1 MLASFQP
8 PASWT
13 ARVAARGGG
22 PAGGELDGESH
33 ANAVRGSTALETGRG
48 AGGRK
53 PAVHL
58 VDTETDDR
66 IAGFRRGRR
75 LQAADGGRAAADQ
88 AADVGVRQPQPDTLF
103 WRVNR
108 IHRARADSPDPSRSS
123 CGNGPLRR
131 RPL

>member
-13 ARVAARGGG
+13 AWVGG

-33 ANAVRGSTALETGRG
+33 AAAVRGSAALEVGRG

-58 VDTETDDR
+58 VDAAR
-66 IAGFRRGRR
+66 LSGRWES
-75 LQAADGGRAAADQ
+75 
-88 AADVGVRQPQPDTLF
+88 T
-103 WRVNR
+103 
-108 IHRARADSPDPSRSS
+108 PSKKT
-123 CGNGPLRR
+123 PA
-131 RPL
+131 